1 MNDDTTHTDQ
11 RMTRRDT
18 MKTMNKVYQFA
29 NDFFSRYPAI
39 LSGYVIYA
47 YLFVTIMN
55 YYIKA
60 KTLPLNFY
68 DIFTIFSALPFMW
81 FLSVALVKI
90 IDVKTKLYESERLRI
105 LTQKE
110 LDIQQTQVQTMQE
123 TVRGLQHHINNPLT
137 VIVLSMEAATK
148 AAFEN
153 KEVVYS
159 LGMAKKSVDQIQYAL
174 SGFSSS
180 QNYRSEAIDSY
191 QGKMAS
197 LRTMMQ
203 VH

>member
-1 MNDDTTHTDQ
+1 M
-11 RMTRRDT
+11 MRREN
-18 MKTMNKVYQFA
+18 MKLTKMVFKRA
-29 NDFFSRYPAI
+29 NDFFSRYPAV

-47 YLFVTIMN
+47 YLFITIMN
-55 YYIKA
+55 YYMKA
-60 KTLPLNFY
+60 KAAPLGVY

-90 IDVKTKLYESERLRI
+90 LDVKTKLYESERQRL

-137 VIVLSMEAATK
+137 VIVLSMEAASK
-148 AAFEN
+148 AAVEN

-159 LGMAKKSVDQIQYAL
+159 LALAKKSVDQIQYAL

-180 QNYRSEAIDSY
+180 QNYRTEAIDTY
-191 QGKMAS
+191 HGRMAS
-197 LRTMMQ
+197 LRTMTQ
-203 VH
+203 SHVIQNVNGN